1 MSKFAPG
8 LGLALSVGLAAS
20 AAAGERPS
28 ASGLTPAEAVV
39 GHCAAWNTTDRT
51 ERDRLLERVLAPDG
65 VYADPTPTYAA
76 GRVALSTVIAD
87 FQRQTPGAR
96 FKCSA
101 PQTHHGA
108 MRVSWLLK
116 DGDGKTITQG
126 QDFYELAPNG
136 QIRRITG
143 FFGPPPSVAP

>member
-1 MSKFAPG
+1 MSKSATGLGAALSITLAGAAMAGEKPPAPG
-8 LGLALSVGLAAS
+8 LSPV
-20 AAAGERPS
+20 E
-28 ASGLTPAEAVV
+28 VV
-39 GHCAAWNTTDRT
+39 VAHCAAWNTTDRA
-51 ERDRLLERVLAPDG
+51 ERDRLLERVFAADG

-76 GRVALSTVIAD
+76 GRVALSTTIAD

-143 FFGPPPSVAP
+143 FFGPPPNVAP